1 MFQISKYLQIK
12 PNSNNLVARQI
23 NPSFSVFYDHWFV
36 LPPLT
41 FLHKQKTTIINPSN
55 TRITL
60 KLNMIDLIYGRR
72 FFL

>member
-1 MFQISKYLQIK
+1 MFKISKYLQIK

-41 FLHKQKTTIINPSN
+41 FFPTSTTIINPPN
-55 TRITL
+55 TWIIL
-60 KLNMIDLIYGRR
+60 KPTMID
-72 FFL
+72 FS

>member
-1 MFQISKYLQIK
+1 MFQISKYLEIK

-41 FLHKQKTTIINPSN
+41 FLHKQKNNNNKSIQHSDHPKTQH
-55 TRITL
+55 
-60 KLNMIDLIYGRR
+60 D
-72 FFL
+72 